1 MRSRASKVIWK
12 RNRVSRNESL
22 MIHLD
27 LDAEEE
33 HSARGRQN
41 GWAYLRGHV
50 TTPRE
55 ASNFVARVP
64 GLGGCARES

>member
-1 MRSRASKVIWK
+1 MVY
-12 RNRVSRNESL
+12 
-22 MIHLD
+22 

-64 GLGGCARES
+64 GSGGCARESLPSDRVAQSSVASSEP